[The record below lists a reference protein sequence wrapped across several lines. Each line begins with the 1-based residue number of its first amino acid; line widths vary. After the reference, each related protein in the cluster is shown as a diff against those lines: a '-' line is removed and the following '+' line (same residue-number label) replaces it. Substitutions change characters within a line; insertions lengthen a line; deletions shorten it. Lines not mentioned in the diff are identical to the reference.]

1 MPRLI
6 RLTDDKNQIYHVNP
20 GHVSGIQELSR
31 FDVIHLI
38 DGSKFAF
45 REELDVVLGM
55 IEGGW
60 RQFLRTF
67 RRKALGYAQRLTM
80 TARIFK
86 NRYLD

>member
-20 GHVSGIQELSR
+20 GHVSGIQEGSR
-31 FDVIHLI
+31 FDVIHLT
-38 DGSKFAF
+38 DGSKLAF

-60 RQFLRTF
+60 RQFLRTS
-67 RRKALGYAQRLTM
+67 RRKALGYAQRLRM
-80 TARIFK
+80 TPRK
-86 NRYLD
+86 LEDRHLG

>member
-6 RLTDDKNQIYHVNP
+6 RLTDDKNQIYHINP
-20 GHVSGIQELSR
+20 GHVSGIQEGLR
-31 FDVIHLI
+31 FDIVHLI
-38 DGSKFAF
+38 DGSKLAF

-67 RRKALGYAQRLTM
+67 RRFALGYAQRLTM